1 MVEYALET
9 ILNLVESGNGDPND
23 LGLQFSEIF
32 LKKADN
38 VVLVLGCLEVSVY
51 CNNVQSVYRDIH
63 MYIMYNKLYKCQN
76 LYIYEI
82 YTFDILVLSTLGI

>member
-51 CNNVQSVYRDIH
+51 CSKVQSVYRDIH
-63 MYIMYNKLYKCQN
+63 VCIMYNKLYKC
-76 LYIYEI
+76 
-82 YTFDILVLSTLGI
+82 

>member
-1 MVEYALET
+1 MMEYALET
-9 ILNLVESGNGDPND
+9 ILNLVESRNEEPND

-51 CNNVQSVYRDIH
+51 YSNVRSVYGDIH
-63 MYIMYNKLYKCQN
+63 MCIMYNVSP
-76 LYIYEI
+76 
-82 YTFDILVLSTLGI
+82 VLKHY

>member
-51 CNNVQSVYRDIH
+51 CSNIQSVYRDIH
-63 MYIMYNKLYKCQN
+63 MCVMYNKLYM
-76 LYIYEI
+76 
-82 YTFDILVLSTLGI
+82 

>member
-23 LGLQFSEIF
+23 IGLQLSEIF

-51 CNNVQSVYRDIH
+51 CSNVRSVYKDIH
-63 MYIMYNKLYKCQN
+63 VCIMYNKLYKC
-76 LYIYEI
+76 
-82 YTFDILVLSTLGI
+82 